1 MLGISRRT
9 RRTTRRP
16 HPWQVHPWWSASSG
30 SARRVLPDG
39 DRSELQPGDVLEVP
53 WIRRQQLEITL
64 NRLRCEPEVIDS
76 KARIASGLL
85 QASRQGPEHLCRLD
99 RDPKLRLTTHP
110 AHCRGRPLLSLP
122 ARSISTPNC
131 ISAMLTGDRYT
142 GSCRVIA

>member
-16 HPWQVHPWWSASSG
+16 PPWQVHPWSASSG

-110 AHCRGRPLLSLP
+110 AHC
-122 ARSISTPNC
+122 